1 MDVRPRRPFSVPPY
15 HHPVKRLT
23 ALVGVIVAAG
33 ILAALG
39 AKLQRDVRYRELL
52 ASGERSLATGNA
64 YAAIESF
71 SGALVLRPRSM
82 VAHYRRGEAYRVLRQ
97 DDQAIENVLQAHRLA
112 PDAPDPLLTLGEI
125 YDVRGEPAQAS
136 YWYARAVER
145 LGDADP
151 SALYALALARY
162 RAGQPA
168 AAQGPLERAVA
179 HGQSPAEAHYLL
191 GLVHRDRRDIPA
203 AIQSLERAVQMSAT
217 LTAAREELADL
228 YAADA
233 RPQDELRQLQALAA
247 ADPHVERRLA
257 IAFAEAR
264 HGEFDAAL
272 RTVAAAGGSGDAA
285 AAAQD
290 SRIHLA
296 LGRIHLMR
304 AERTADRMA
313 AVRARDLL
321 EQALGG
327 TARRSEG
334 LALYGRAL
342 FLSGDI
348 AEAERILVDATATSP
363 VAPPAFA
370 YLADAAERLGHAR
383 DARDALLR
391 LDALEGDTVTA
402 EVRAAR
408 LRRTGLLSLRCGD
421 PRAAARALAQAIDAG
436 MTDADTMRH
445 LVQARWEAGDVD
457 GAREA
462 LQRALI
468 NAPNHSE
475 LRRWNR
481 IVNR

>member
-1 MDVRPRRPFSVPPY
+1 VR
-15 HHPVKRLT
+15 RLT
-23 ALVGVIVAAG
+23 ALFGVIVAVA
-33 ILAALG
+33 ILAAL
-39 AKLQRDVRYRELL
+39 AVQLQRDVRYRELL
-52 ASGERSLATGNA
+52 ASGERSLEAGNA

-71 SGALVLRPRSM
+71 SGALALRPRSM

-97 DDQAIENVLQAHRLA
+97 DDQAIENVLQANRLA

-125 YDVRGEPAQAS
+125 YDVRGEPAQAA

-145 LGDADP
+145 LGDSDP
-151 SALYALALARY
+151 AALYALALARY

-179 HGQSPAEAHYLL
+179 DGQSPAEAHYLL

-228 YAADA
+228 YAAEA

-247 ADPHVERRLA
+247 ADPHVERRVA
-257 IAFAEAR
+257 IALAEAR

-272 RTVAAAGGSGDAA
+272 RTLAAAGGSTDAA
-285 AAAQD
+285 ATAPD

-296 LGRIHLMR
+296 LGRIHLIR
-304 AERTADRMA
+304 AERTGDRTA

-348 AEAERILVDATATSP
+348 AAAERILVDATATSP
-363 VAPPAFA
+363 VSPQAFA

-383 DARDALLR
+383 DARDALVR

-402 EVRAAR
+402 HVRASR
-408 LRRTGLLSLRCGD
+408 LQRTGVLSLRCGD
-421 PRAAARALAQAIDAG
+421 ARAAALALAQAVDAG
-436 MTDADTMRH
+436 IADAETMGH
-445 LVQARWEAGDVD
+445 LVQARWEAGDSD
-457 GAREA
+457 GARAA
-462 LQRALI
+462 LDRALAL
-468 NAPNHSE
+468 APNHSE
-475 LRRWNR
+475 LRRLR
-481 IVNR
+481 RVIER